1 MLFNSLT
8 FLVFFIVVLVLHRLP
23 LGWRIKKFNLLL
35 ASYLFYAAWNPPFVA
50 LLWISTATDWIV
62 GNRMRDVED
71 QRRRRRL
78 LLVSLAVNLGLLSY
92 FKYAGFV
99 LENFVWLVN
108 QLGVNYAPAAPN
120 IILPLGISF
129 YTFQTLSYTIS
140 IYRKE
145 AQPAESLIDFALFVT
160 FFPQLVAGPIV
171 RATDFIHQL
180 VRPLQA
186 NAQQLGWGLSLMTF
200 GLFEKVILSDAILA
214 PIADGVYQAPQMAGT
229 VDAWIGTLA
238 FAGQIF
244 FDFGGYSACAIGAAL
259 CLGFVLPRNFHCPYA
274 SVGFSD
280 FWRRWHI
287 SLSTWLRDYLY
298 ISLGGNRRGSLVT
311 YRNLAITM
319 LLGGLWHG
327 ASWNFVIWGALH
339 GLYLIVERWLKGRIQ
354 PRPIFS
360 TRVFRLLMGALTF
373 AAVCVTWVFF
383 RAQGL
388 EDAGILLEAMFGAVT
403 PGRIVTVVQSRL
415 VLGVMGVAL
424 VSQILLRD
432 ADLEALFTRIPFW
445 LRGPILALP
454 VLSLFFAPGDDRA
467 FIYFQ
472 F

>member
-8 FLVFFIVVLVLHRLP
+8 FLVFFCVVIGLHHLP
-23 LGWRIKKFNLLL
+23 LAWRIKKLNLLL
-35 ASYLFYAAWNPPFVA
+35 ASYLFYAAWNPPFVV

-62 GNRMRDVED
+62 GNRMRDTPD
-71 QRRRRRL
+71 PRGRRLL
-78 LLVSLAVNLGLLSY
+78 LLVSLAVNLGLLCY

-108 QLGVNYAPAAPN
+108 QFGVSYAPAAPN

-140 IYRKE
+140 IYRGE
-145 AQPAESLIDFALFVT
+145 SQPAEELLDFALFVT

-171 RATDFIHQL
+171 RATDFIYQL
-180 VRPLQA
+180 ARPVQA
-186 NAQQLGWGLSLMTF
+186 SAQQLGWGLSLMSF

-214 PIADGVYQAPQMAGT
+214 PIADKVYSTPGLAGS
-229 VDAWIGTLA
+229 VDAWVGTLA
-238 FAGQIF
+238 FSCQIF

-259 CLGFVLPRNFHCPYA
+259 CLGFILPRNFNCPYA

-287 SLSTWLRDYLY
+287 SLSTWLRDFLY
-298 ISLGGNRRGSLVT
+298 ISLGGNRRGSLIT

-339 GLYLIVERWLKGRIQ
+339 GAYLIIERLLKEAA
-354 PRPIFS
+354 PALPFFS
-360 TRVFRLLMGALTF
+360 TRAFRIVAGALTF
-373 AAVCVTWVFF
+373 LAVCVTWVFF
-383 RAQGL
+383 RAEGL
-388 EDAGILLEAMFGAVT
+388 DQAITLLQTMGHAV
-403 PGRIVTVVQSRL
+403 PSRLVSDLQIQL
-415 VLGVMGVAL
+415 VLGVLAITL
-424 VSQILLRD
+424 VTQMLLRD
-432 ADLEALFTRIPFW
+432 ADLEALFSRIPFW

-454 VLSLFFAPGDDRA
+454 VLCLFFAPGDDRA